1 MNKLRLDYKNTT
13 IPDELNTIVQQSL
26 QKKPQKN
33 FFTFKRSILTTLAI
47 VIAVF
52 IITISTNSA
61 IAQAMMQVPLVKNIV
76 QVFVGTEHTEK
87 TAKTEISLKLP
98 KIQGLEEKT
107 LQKDIN
113 KAYINTGEELLKEYK
128 TEIERGNEYI
138 EISSD
143 FEEINNTNQLLTI
156 RLTTEKIRASSYT
169 ENSYLNLDKKNQKIL
184 KLNDLFKDDSYVNLI
199 KNNILLQT
207 HQQMET
213 NPEKIYWDI
222 NEWEPSFSA
231 PNLEKH
237 FYINT
242 NNKLVITFNKYEVAP
257 GSMGN
262 IEFKIPTSVIKNCLK
277 NNTFIK

>member
-231 PNLEKH
+231 QNLEKH

-262 IEFKIPTSVIKNCLK
+262 IEFKIPTSIIKNCLK